1 MNKKQYFKIGDLS
14 RLYHIGVDS
23 IRYYEKMGILKPKR
37 DPKNNYRLYTL
48 EDIRKLAMI
57 RELLDLNLSV
67 EQIKEFDDN
76 RTVENSL
83 SLLEEKLQETEDQI
97 QHLLQTKNSIQ
108 ARITSIQS
116 AVKDR
121 KFMGQI
127 RLNSEIARS
136 AL

>member
-121 KFMGQI
+121 
-127 RLNSEIARS
+127 S
-136 AL
+136 